1 MEWQI
6 LESEMSDKL
15 KKLTG
20 KNPKDF
26 ESAAYNLINTPDV
39 DLFAEL
45 VKNEDFLFDFVK
57 QNVALR
63 IQKVI
68 NSSNYINLLE
78 LLKYYSPSYEEVIIS
93 SLARY
98 ADEDLTD
105 KMLDLLES
113 GTDDE
118 KNYAAKYFAH
128 IQDPLALE
136 ELRKYAFNQN
146 SYLSSNCITTLAA
159 FGDEGIYND
168 CINKLDSN
176 DEFEQLEG
184 VRCLVSYGK
193 KDAVK
198 NIIKTIKTSSMAEHM
213 ASELPYLQNLLELI
227 STNQSEGLFILN
239 LITSGLGEVSSLAQV
254 FDFEL
259 YECYEHLIQNQLT
272 SQMATVLLNAKDKF
286 ETLTENDEYLF
297 DETKDTKQEIKD
309 IKLMLDTLNV
319 DKLISFADEEL
330 KPESIFVFTALE
342 FTSNVD
348 KVRKLLTSD
357 NQTLVLKSIEILKK
371 LGVMTQEDKNNA
383 LKYISN
389 ENIKNV
395 IMAI

>member
-1 MEWQI
+1 MTD
-6 LESEMSDKL
+6 LESKMSDKL

-20 KNPKDF
+20 KNPKDY
-26 ESAAYNLINTPDV
+26 ESVAYNLINIPDI
-39 DLFAEL
+39 DLFDEL
-45 VKNEDFLFDFVK
+45 IKNEDFLFDFVK
-57 QNVALR
+57 HNVALR
-63 IQKVI
+63 IKKNI
-68 NSSNYINLLE
+68 NKSNYINLIKF
-78 LLKYYSPSYEEVIIS
+78 LKYYSPSYEEVIIS
-93 SLARY
+93 SLACY

-105 KMLDLLES
+105 KMLDLLEN
-113 GTDDE
+113 GTEDE
-118 KNYAAKYFAH
+118 KTYAAKYFAH

-136 ELRKYAFNQN
+136 DLRKNAFSQN
-146 SYLSSNCITTLAA
+146 SCLSSNCISTLAA
-159 FGDEGIYND
+159 FGDKEIYNE
-168 CINKLDSN
+168 CINKLNSN

-193 KDAVK
+193 KEALGD
-198 NIIKTIKTSSMAEHM
+198 IIKTMKTSSMAEHM
-213 ASELPYLQNLLELI
+213 ASEIPYLQNLLEFI
-227 STNQSEGLFILN
+227 NTNPTDGLLILN
-239 LITSGLGEVSSLAQV
+239 LITSALGEVSSLAQV

-259 YECYEHLIQNQLT
+259 YECYEFLLQNQMN
-272 SQMATVLLNAKDKF
+272 SEIATVLLNAKDKF

-297 DETKDTKQEIKD
+297 DETKDTKQEVKD

-319 DKLISFADEEL
+319 NKLKSFADEEL
-330 KPESIFVFTALE
+330 KPDSIFVFTALE

-357 NQTLVLKSIEILKK
+357 NQTLVLKSVEILKK